1 MPNNQ
6 PCVPVV
12 PTTRGYWP
20 HIWRWVRSNWRCRS
34 EQQTPLS
41 RWSPSHIWVLE
52 GIVPSGKHTKN
63 DGKSPCYSWV
73 NPLWPSSM
81 AMLVYHRVS
90 ILFPWQVILTPVTLL
105 SESWAGEFLVGGPVT
120 GSTCAQSTDTCLN
133 GVLSIPL
140 YYIPYNSIYFY
151 TYIHMIYI

>member
-1 MPNNQ
+1 VKYHQRKATIMPNNQ

-73 NPLWPSSM
+73 NPLWPFSM

-90 ILFPWQVILTPVTLL
+90 ILFPWQVILTPGHT
-105 SESWAGEFLVGGPVT
+105 SF
-120 GSTCAQSTDTCLN
+120 
-133 GVLSIPL
+133 GVLGWWVSGWRSSDRVHMCTVHRHMFKWGALNSPL
-140 YYIPYNSIYFY
+140 LYPI
-151 TYIHMIYI
+151 